1 MYKVKIFC
9 IGKIKESY
17 LLSAIDDYT
26 RRLQPIMSIDWVIAK
41 DNNQLIASL
50 SKQKHWIALDPSGK
64 QFDSL
69 GFSKR
74 LHDEFGKHQL
84 QINFVI
90 GGPDGLPLEIK
101 EKSLFLLSLS
111 QLTFTQ
117 QLTRLI
123 LLEQLY
129 RSCEIQK
136 GSPYH
141 K

>member
-9 IGKIKESY
+9 IGKIKEDY

-26 RRLQPIMSIDWVIAK
+26 RRLRPIMSMEWIIAK
-41 DNNQLIASL
+41 DNHQLMASL
-50 SKQKHWIALDPSGK
+50 SKQKCWIALDPSGK
-64 QFDSL
+64 QFDSISL
-69 GFSKR
+69 SKR
-74 LHDEFGKHQL
+74 LQEEFSKHQL

-90 GGPDGLPLEIK
+90 GGPEGLPLEIK

-111 QLTFTQ
+111 SLTFTQ

-129 RSCEIQK
+129 RSFEIQK